1 LLPNKYEIEIAPG
14 VLIQLGKN
22 GEASV
27 CLPLLPNKYE
37 IEIAPG
43 VLIQLG
49 KNGEASVCLPLLPN
63 KYEIEIA
70 PGEEV
75 FGTEGKR
82 WENFIWVEFKEVGEP
97 GVTRNGDFW
106 E

>member
-1 LLPNKYEIEIAPG
+1 LLPNKYDKEIAPG
-14 VLIQLGKN
+14 VLIQLEKN

-43 VLIQLG
+43 VLIQLE

-63 KYEIEIA
+63 KYDKKQGIFFC
-70 PGEEV
+70 GRL
-75 FGTEGKR
+75 GN
-82 WENFIWVEFKEVGEP
+82 W
-97 GVTRNGDFW
+97 
-106 E
+106 